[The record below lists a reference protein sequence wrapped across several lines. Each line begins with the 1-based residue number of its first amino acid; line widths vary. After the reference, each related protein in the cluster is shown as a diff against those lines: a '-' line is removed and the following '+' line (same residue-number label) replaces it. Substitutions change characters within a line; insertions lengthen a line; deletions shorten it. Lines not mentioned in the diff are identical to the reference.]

1 MKSRKEA
8 HEALRRR
15 FQEALGA
22 RRMKDREERLLPSKT
37 PRPRYDAIFLEG
49 LEWLDSL

>member
-1 MKSRKEA
+1 MKTRKEA
-8 HEALRRR
+8 HEALQRR

-22 RRMKDREERLLPSKT
+22 RREQDREARWVPSKA

-49 LEWLDSL
+49 VEWLDTL